1 MRFKWALSVFVVLAL
16 VAGLAFAASEPTGA
30 SAADSGNSSWAGA
43 TAGGISAQGGN
54 VSNVRISALVQ
65 TARWVGFWGAADG
78 SVVLKDLS
86 GDTFYKWTVS
96 NSSGYIFAARNASLD
111 WSILSEDPVNG
122 TAVGTAFGAFL
133 QGTSDSAANTFN
145 ESSYAATIA
154 GVTITD
160 GVADSA
166 LHMDT
171 TGANTWK
178 QQVLNV
184 SNMDAVVATMAF
196 MCPIDDDAAGYNA
209 STTDFQLLVPEDE
222 TDNNAATVYYFY
234 LQLD

>member
-1 MRFKWALSVFVVLAL
+1 M
-16 VAGLAFAASEPTGA
+16 
-30 SAADSGNSSWAGA
+30 
-43 TAGGISAQGGN
+43 
-54 VSNVRISALVQ
+54 
-65 TARWVGFWGAADG
+65 
-78 SVVLKDLS
+78 VLKDLS
-86 GDTFYKWTVS
+86 GDTFYQWDIS
-96 NSSGYIFAARNASLD
+96 NSSGYIFTARNATLD
-111 WSILSEDPVNG
+111 WSILSADPVNG

-133 QGTSDSAANTFN
+133 QGTTDSAANTFN
-145 ESSYAATIA
+145 ESSYAATVA

-160 GVADSA
+160 SVANSA
-166 LHMDT
+166 LYMET

-184 SNMDAVVATMAF
+184 SNAAAAVRTMAF